1 MGVRGVDGD
10 APGAA
15 TGDTEMDETESLRA
29 ELEHY
34 KTEREK
40 IRNIVGQI
48 GGRTGRRVNTVI
60 TAVFLGLVLAAFGF
74 DVLRHTMGWEI
85 PYLPSTLL
93 LEIAILLV
101 SLKIIWMIHAQT
113 KVDHFQFWIL
123 NSIEFRMNMVSRR
136 ITELDETI
144 RARMGLLAGPDGPGR
159 GDRDPPAP
167 AAK

>member
-1 MGVRGVDGD
+1 
-10 APGAA
+10 
-15 TGDTEMDETESLRA
+15 MDETESLRA

-34 KTEREK
+34 KAERAK

-48 GGRTGRRVNTVI
+48 GGKTGRRFNSVLSV
-60 TAVFLGLVLAAFGF
+60 VFLTLVLGAFGF
-74 DVLRHTMGWEI
+74 DVLRHMMGWQI
-85 PYLPSTLL
+85 PYLPSALL

-136 ITELDETI
+136 ITELDETL
-144 RARMGLLAGPDGPGR
+144 RAMMKASREPGRPDGK
-159 GDRDPPAP
+159 PPAP
-167 AAK
+167 E

>member
-1 MGVRGVDGD
+1 M
-10 APGAA
+10 
-15 TGDTEMDETESLRA
+15 EETESLRA

-48 GGRTGRRVNTVI
+48 GGKTNRRVNTVI
-60 TAVFLGLVLAAFGF
+60 NAVFLFLVLCAFGF
-74 DVLRHTMGWEI
+74 DLVRHSLGWQI

-136 ITELDETI
+136 IAGLDETLQ
-144 RARMGLLAGPDGPGR
+144 ALLKASGGPHRDGGEPPG
-159 GDRDPPAP
+159 PE
-167 AAK
+167 

>member
-1 MGVRGVDGD
+1 M
-10 APGAA
+10 
-15 TGDTEMDETESLRA
+15 EETEALRA

-34 KTEREK
+34 KTERDK

-48 GGRTGRRVNTVI
+48 GGKTGRRTNGVI
-60 TAVFLGLVLAAFGF
+60 NVVFLVLVLAAFSF
-74 DVLRHTMGWEI
+74 DVLRHTLGWEI

-93 LEIAILLV
+93 LEVAILLV

-136 ITELDETI
+136 IAELDDAVRARLDETK
-144 RARMGLLAGPDGPGR
+144 RNAPS
-159 GDRDPPAP
+159 PPSSSASQ
-167 AAK
+167 

>member
-1 MGVRGVDGD
+1 
-10 APGAA
+10 
-15 TGDTEMDETESLRA
+15 MDETESLRA

-34 KTEREK
+34 RTEREK

-48 GGRTGRRVNTVI
+48 GGKTGRRVNMVI
-60 TAVFLGLVLAAFGF
+60 NAVFLFLVLCAFGF
-74 DVLRHTMGWEI
+74 DLLRHAMGWEI

-93 LEIAILLV
+93 LEVAVLLV
-101 SLKIIWMIHAQT
+101 SLKIVWMIHAQT

-144 RARMGLLAGPDGPGR
+144 RARMAEPGGKSQ
-159 GDRDPPAP
+159 GDRPPPGP
-167 AAK
+167 A

>member
-1 MGVRGVDGD
+1 
-10 APGAA
+10 
-15 TGDTEMDETESLRA
+15 MDETESLRA

-40 IRNIVGQI
+40 IRSIVGQI
-48 GGRTGRRVNTVI
+48 GGRTSRRVSTILN
-60 TAVFLGLVLAAFGF
+60 AVFLFLVLCAFGF
-74 DVLRHTMGWEI
+74 DVLRRAMGWEI

-144 RARMGLLAGPDGPGR
+144 RARMGSPAGPGR
-159 GDRDPPAP
+159 DDKAPPSP
-167 AAK
+167 P